1 MIETKAGEN
10 NETINNSEQIKQID
24 AHTAEADVDLGAKNF
39 GKYGKFN
46 SLESLVD
53 AYNSLQSEFTRRCQK
68 VKELEREIEISNSK
82 NQPKKELEE
91 NDILRE
97 KSAILQVF
105 PQTKDMVE
113 SLVEIAEKNGDTQN
127 GRLYRAYAEILL
139 KDKEESEKKYNSLEY
154 LKSQLESNQNL
165 YESVIRSYLERINN
179 QIPSLHL
186 TSGNG
191 TAFITPPSKPK
202 TITEAG
208 NLAKEILE
216 KQKEYRNLWLQWEM
230 QTMH

>member
-1 MIETKAGEN
+1 MINNNQAGEN
-10 NETINNSEQIKQID
+10 SQPLNENTPKNLDD
-24 AHTAEADVDLGAKNF
+24 AHSAEAGENEGANTQN
-39 GKYGKFN
+39 KYGKFN

-68 VKELEREIEISNSK
+68 VKELEREIEMSNSK
-82 NQPKKELEE
+82 NQPNKEFEE

-97 KSAILQVF
+97 KSTILQIF

-113 SLVEIAEKNGDTQN
+113 SLVEIAEKNGDNQN

-139 KDKEESEKKYNSLEY
+139 KEKEESEKMYNSLEY
-154 LKSQLESNQNL
+154 LTKQVELNPSL
-165 YESVIRSYLERINN
+165 YESVVRSYLNKINSHA
-179 QIPSLHL
+179 PSLHL

-216 KQKEYRNLWLQWEM
+216 KQKEYKNL
-230 QTMH
+230 

>member
-1 MIETKAGEN
+1 MIDNKAGEINQTLNEN
-10 NETINNSEQIKQID
+10 NVDSLND
-24 AHTAEADVDLGAKNF
+24 AHTAEAEKNTGASNLN
-39 GKYGKFN
+39 KYGKFN

-53 AYNSLQSEFTRRCQK
+53 AYNSLQAEFTRRCQK
-68 VKELEREIEISNSK
+68 VKELEREIETSKANEQANVNS
-82 NQPKKELEE
+82 LEE
-91 NDILRE
+91 GVLRE
-97 KSAILQVF
+97 KEAILEVF

-113 SLVEIAEKNGDTQN
+113 SLVEIAEKNGDNQN

-139 KDKEESEKKYNSLEY
+139 KEKEESEKKYNSLKY
-154 LKSQLESNQNL
+154 LTEQVESNQNL
-165 YESVIRSYLERINN
+165 YESVIRSYLNRINN
-179 QIPSLHL
+179 QTPSLHL

-216 KQKEYRNLWLQWEM
+216 KHKEYKNL
-230 QTMH
+230 

>member
-1 MIETKAGEN
+1 MIDTKAGEN
-10 NETINNSEQIKQID
+10 ARTLNETEVNTLND
-24 AHTAEADVDLGAKNF
+24 AHTAEAEEDLGAKTLN
-39 GKYGKFN
+39 KYGKFN

-68 VKELEREIEISNSK
+68 VKELEREIEISKTS
-82 NQPKKELEE
+82 NQPKTELEE

-97 KSAILQVF
+97 KSAICSVF

-113 SLVEIAEKNGDTQN
+113 SLVEIAEKNGDNQN

-139 KDKEESEKKYNSLEY
+139 KEKEESEKKLNSLEF
-154 LKSQLESNQNL
+154 LSKQIELNPTL

-202 TITEAG
+202 TLTEAG
-208 NLAKEILE
+208 NLAKEILD
-216 KQKEYRNLWLQWEM
+216 KHKEYNNL
-230 QTMH
+230 

>member
-1 MIETKAGEN
+1 MINNNQAGEN
-10 NETINNSEQIKQID
+10 NQEQNEVLSANLDD
-24 AHTAEADVDLGAKNF
+24 AHTAEADENLGANTQN
-39 GKYGKFN
+39 KYGKFN

-68 VKELEREIEISNSK
+68 VKELEREIEISKAS
-82 NQPKKELEE
+82 NQPKTELEE

-97 KSAILQVF
+97 KSTILKVF

-113 SLVEIAEKNGDTQN
+113 SLVEIAEKNGDNQN

-139 KDKEESEKKYNSLEY
+139 KEKEESEKKLTSLDY
-154 LKSQLESNQNL
+154 LTRQIESNPSL
-165 YESVIRSYLERINN
+165 YESVIRSYLDRVNN

-186 TSGNG
+186 TTGNG

-216 KQKEYRNLWLQWEM
+216 KHKEYKNL
-230 QTMH
+230 